1 MTFEERNPNARRS
14 GDVWLGILGLTGR
27 TDSRT
32 LSSQEGTV
40 RRFSRAALGLS
51 FVLFLSEAAAKPPP
65 PDLLLLNGKV
75 FTSDTRHLHAEA
87 LAILGDRIIAIG
99 DTAKMEA
106 LAGPATRRI
115 DLGGRTVIPG
125 INDAHAHLDVVPKG
139 LVELLFRG
147 PDPTWSDVRRAVAT
161 AILQAPKG
169 SLLLGEIGP
178 NVFYGTEA
186 TRDSLDTLA
195 PDNPIILV
203 TFTGHAAILNSAA
216 LLKVGIREDQPD
228 PAGGRYERAA
238 DGRLTGTLREYAVDQ
253 LSRAL
258 ARLTSDADAVTQ
270 LGEALDQAAKLGVT
284 SVQDMNDSMTPER
297 CVALLE
303 KIPTPVRVRVIRM
316 PGTTPSGRDAQEGLS
331 VPKAPASRITVSGS
345 KWMTDGTPLEGT
357 FVARTA
363 PNDGSDPLG
372 TSLLE
377 NLGLLFPR
385 NELRAMLR
393 EALKSGDQLIVHVSG
408 YPAAAAML
416 EAMEATGGPQ
426 IWAAR
431 RVRFEH
437 GDGLLADLIPRVKR
451 LGVVVVQNPSHLDA
465 ASLGLKVF
473 VKQPSKFQPLASLLA
488 AGIPVALGS
497 DAPIGPFR
505 DVMLAATHPD
515 HPSEALTREQAVIA
529 STLTAAYA
537 EFSEKEKG
545 SLIPGKL
552 ADLAVLSQDIFSV
565 PASELPK
572 TESVLTF
579 VGGQIVYDAKVIAAS
594 AR

>member
-1 MTFEERNPNARRS
+1 M
-14 GDVWLGILGLTGR
+14 GQLI
-27 TDSRT
+27 
-32 LSSQEGTV
+32 
-40 RRFSRAALGLS
+40 RAALTLS
-51 FVLFLSEAAAKPPP
+51 LVLFYSEAAAKAPP
-65 PDLLLLNGKV
+65 PDLILVNGKV
-75 FTSDTRHLHAEA
+75 FTSDAKHLHAEA

-99 DTAKMEA
+99 DTTKVEA

-139 LVELLFRG
+139 LVELPFKS
-147 PDPTWSDVRRAVAT
+147 PDPTWSDATEAVGA
-161 AILQAPKG
+161 AVLRAPKG

-186 TRDSLDTLA
+186 TRDSLDKLA
-195 PDNPIILV
+195 PDNPVILV
-203 TFTGHAAILNSAA
+203 TLTGHAAILNSAA
-216 LLKVGIREDQPD
+216 LVKVSIREDQPD
-228 PAGGRYERAA
+228 PAGGRYER
-238 DGRLTGTLREYAVDQ
+238 DDNGRLTGTLREYAVIQ

-270 LGEALDQAAKLGVT
+270 LGAALEQAAKLGVT

-303 KIPTPVRVRVIRM
+303 RIPTPVRVRVIRM

-331 VPKAPASRITVSGS
+331 VPRTPASRITVSGS

-357 FVARTA
+357 FLARTA
-363 PNDGSDPLG
+363 PSNGSDPLAKAY
-372 TSLLE
+372 LE
-377 NLGLLFPR
+377 KLGLLFPR
-385 NELRAMLR
+385 SELEAMLR
-393 EALKSGDQLIVHVSG
+393 ETLKSGDQLIVHVSG

-416 EAMEATGGPQ
+416 DAMQAIGGPQ
-426 IWAAR
+426 TWAAR

-451 LGVVVVQNPSHLDA
+451 LGVVVVQNSSHLDA
-465 ASLGLKVF
+465 ASLGLRVF
-473 VKQPSKFQPLASLLA
+473 NTHPPKFQPLASLVA

-505 DVMLAATHPD
+505 DIMLAAAHPD
-515 HPSEALTREQAVIA
+515 HPSEALTREQGVIA

-537 EFSEKEKG
+537 EFAEKEKG

-565 PASELPK
+565 SASDLLK
-572 TESVLTF
+572 TESVLTL
-579 VGGQIVYDAKVIAAS
+579 VGGQIVYDAKLLAS
-594 AR
+594 SIR

>member
-1 MTFEERNPNARRS
+1 MLALSVEP
-14 GDVWLGILGLTGR
+14 DVRMLR
-27 TDSRT
+27 
-32 LSSQEGTV
+32 SQEAKMREV
-40 RRFSRAALGLS
+40 IRAVFALS
-51 FVLFLSEAAAKPPP
+51 VALFCGAAAATPQP
-65 PDLLLLNGKV
+65 PDLILLNGKV
-75 FTSDTRHLHAEA
+75 FTSDAKQLHAEA

-99 DTAKMEA
+99 TTKQVEA
-106 LAGPATRRI
+106 FADPATRRI

-125 INDAHAHLDVVPKG
+125 INDAHAHLDVIPKDVIG
-139 LVELLFRG
+139 LPFKS
-147 PDPTWSDVRRAVAT
+147 PDPTWSDVTGAVA
-161 AILQAPKG
+161 AAVLQAPKG
-169 SLLLGEIGP
+169 SILLGEIGP
-178 NVFYGTEA
+178 NVFFGTEA
-186 TRDSLDTLA
+186 TRDSLDKIA
-195 PDNPIILV
+195 SDNPVILL

-216 LLKVGIREDQPD
+216 LVRVGIREDQPD

-238 DGRLTGTLREYAVDQ
+238 DGRLTGTLREYAVNQ
-253 LSRAL
+253 LSRSL

-270 LGEALDQAAKLGVT
+270 LREALEQAAKLGVT

-316 PGTTPSGRDAQEGLS
+316 PGTTPSGRNAQEGLS
-331 VPKAPASRITVSGS
+331 VPRTPAPRITVSGS

-357 FVARTA
+357 FLPRTA
-363 PNDGSDPLG
+363 PSDGSDPLAMAY
-372 TSLLE
+372 LE

-385 NELRAMLR
+385 DELKAMLR
-393 EALKSGDQLIVHVSG
+393 ETLSSGDQLIVHVSG

-416 EAMEATGGPQ
+416 DAMQATGGPQ
-426 IWAAR
+426 TWAAR

-473 VKQPSKFQPLASLLA
+473 ITNMSKFQPLASLLA
-488 AGIPVALGS
+488 TGIPVALGS

-505 DVMLAATHPD
+505 DVMFAAANPD

-537 EFSEKEKG
+537 EFADKEKG

-552 ADLAVLSQDIFSV
+552 ADLAVLSQDIFTV
-565 PASELPK
+565 PASDLPK
-572 TESVLTF
+572 TESVLTL
-579 VGGQIVYDAKVIAAS
+579 VGGQTVYDAKLLAS
-594 AR
+594 SIR